1 LKYYKK
7 IIAVLMMFSVLTCA
21 LCGCDVQSMQEQESS
36 EEFMGL
42 ESEPDLNYEVPRS
55 TVGILVNQ
63 VGYKPKEDK
72 IIIFRGKEIPDTFT
86 IISVSD
92 GKRVYEG
99 NVEEEDGIGYG
110 DFTEFEQEG
119 LYRIYCD
126 KLGNSYSFEIKENL
140 YTEWSETY
148 FNIVRVSFRDDNI
161 SMEKTLAMLL
171 FSYELSPDVF
181 LENAP
186 DSEGILDARLKLS
199 YEITENLLKRQQDDG
214 NIAGNNIDE
223 TLLFAGCM
231 TKFSYLYQQYDNQY
245 AGQCLKAADQAW
257 RKAKADI
264 ISQPDAEYDST
275 YVFFAAS
282 ELFRKTGAYQYHS
295 EAKAYMQQYEKFELE
310 NDIQLVGLMTYLS
323 TKRRVDISLCNKIMK
338 QIMTVSEDISRKSK
352 DSPYMVSREPEENMD
367 EFLWDMVIL
376 AISDSVLSTKE
387 YATVLEDHVHYL
399 LGRNPSAVSYLTI
412 DGSDCVDDTI
422 QIEKELER
430 SIAFLF
436 LLSNIV

>member
-1 LKYYKK
+1 MKYYKK
-7 IIAVLMMFSVLTCA
+7 IIAVLMMFSVLACA

-36 EEFMGL
+36 GEFIGL

-92 GKRVYEG
+92 GKSVYEG
-99 NVEEEDGIGYG
+99 KIEEEDGIGYG
-110 DFTEFEQEG
+110 DFTEFEKEG

-140 YTEWSETY
+140 YTEWSGIY
-148 FNIVRVSFRDDNI
+148 FDIVRESLRDDTI
-161 SMEKTLAMLL
+161 SLEKTLAMLL

-181 LENAP
+181 LKNG
-186 DSEGILDARLKLS
+186 DDDRLKLS
-199 YEITENLLKRQQDDG
+199 YEITDSLLEKQQD
-214 NIAGNNIDE
+214 AGMVSETDIDS

-231 TKFSYLYQQYDNQY
+231 TKFSYLYQQYDSQY
-245 AGQCLKAADQAW
+245 ADQCFKAADKAW

-264 ISQPDAEYDST
+264 ISQPDIEYDST
-275 YVFFAAS
+275 YLFFAAC
-282 ELFRKTGAYQYHS
+282 ELFRKTGAHQYHS

-323 TKRRVDISLCNKIMK
+323 TKRRVDITLCNKIMK

-352 DSPYMVSREPEENMD
+352 ESLYLVSREPEENMD
-367 EFLWDMVIL
+367 KFLWDMVIL
-376 AISDSVLSTKE
+376 SISDSVLSTKE

-422 QIEKELER
+422 QIEKDLER